1 MEMPE
6 FWKPGQP
13 RWKAILLAPLG
24 ILFGLITTLR
34 MGRRGKRAGIPVISI
49 GNFTAGGAGKT
60 PTVLAIAKRLEER
73 GERPFILTR
82 GYGGRE
88 KGPLS
93 VDPSRHGAA
102 DIGDEALM
110 MAQHHM
116 VVAAR
121 DRAAGAELAEAMG
134 ASCLILDDGLQNPAL
149 EKDVSIAV
157 IDGGFGFGNGMIMP
171 AGPMRGPVLSAASL
185 LSGILLV
192 SEDRTNALS
201 QVPSTIPVHGARIV
215 PDAASVEAVRGK
227 RVLAFC
233 GIGRPQK
240 FYDSL
245 REAGAMLVASRDFP
259 DHHAFSDA
267 QAQALLAEAVA
278 LDAMLVTTEK
288 DSMRLAG
295 SPALAELAAAT
306 CVFHVCYDLD
316 ESFHATIAEGIA
328 AARAQLETQG

>member
-24 ILFGLITTLR
+24 ILFGLITTIR
-34 MGRRGKRAGIPVISI
+34 MGRRGKWAGVPVISI

-60 PTVLAIAKRLEER
+60 PTVLAIADRLCAQ

-88 KGPLS
+88 KGPVM
-93 VDPSRHGAA
+93 VDPAHHGAA
-102 DIGDEALM
+102 DVGDEALM
-110 MAQHHM
+110 MGQRQH
-116 VVAAR
+116 VVVAR
-121 DRAAGAELAEAMG
+121 DRAAGAKLAETMG
-134 ASCLILDDGLQNPAL
+134 ATCLILDDGLQNPAL

-171 AGPMRGPVLSAASL
+171 AGPMRGPVVSAASL

-201 QVPSTIPVHGARIV
+201 QVPPSIPVHGARIV
-215 PDAASVEAVRGK
+215 PDEASVEGVRGK
-227 RVLAFC
+227 RVFAFC

-245 REAGAMLVASRDFP
+245 IAAGAVLVGNRDFP
-259 DHHAFSDA
+259 DHHAFSNA
-267 QAQALLAEAVA
+267 EAHALLAAA
-278 LDAMLVTTEK
+278 ASNGAMLVTTEK
-288 DSMRLAG
+288 DRMRLAG
-295 SPALAELAAAT
+295 SSALAELAEAT
-306 CVFHVCYDLD
+306 TVFQVRYDLD
-316 ESFHATIAEGIA
+316 ETLHAAIAEGVA
-328 AARAQLETQG
+328 AARIKLAERG

>member
-6 FWKPGQP
+6 FWKPGRP
-13 RWKAILLAPLG
+13 RWQAILLAPLG

-34 MGRRGKRAGIPVISI
+34 MGRRGKRAGVPVVSI

-60 PTVLAIAKRLEER
+60 PTVLAIAARLAEQ

-88 KGPLS
+88 KGPIAA
-93 VDPSRHGAA
+93 DPAQHSAA

-110 MAQHHM
+110 MARHCP
-116 VVAAR
+116 VIVGR
-121 DRAAGAELAEAMG
+121 NRAAGADLAEAMG
-134 ASCLILDDGLQNPAL
+134 ATCLLLDDGLQNPSL

-171 AGPMRGPVLSAASL
+171 AGPMRGPVVSAASL

-201 QVPSTIPVHGARIV
+201 QVPASIPVHGAHIV
-215 PDAASVEAVRGK
+215 PDEESIAAVREK
-227 RVLAFC
+227 RVFAFC

-245 REAGAMLVASRDFP
+245 AEAGAILAGARDFP
-259 DHHAFSDA
+259 DHHAFSEREA
-267 QAQALLAEAVA
+267 AALLAEAKAHQA
-278 LDAMLVTTEK
+278 LLVTTEK
-288 DSMRLAG
+288 DQMRLQG
-295 SPALAELAAAT
+295 GPTLQALAEAVI
-306 CVFHVCYDLD
+306 VFRVRYALD
-316 ESFHATIAEGIA
+316 ESFHLAIREGII
-328 AARAQLETQG
+328 AARERLAGRG